1 MSSGYRNFQDEEV
14 KPSSGR
20 GGGEGRQAVNPYN
33 ANIVKGGGVNP
44 SSSLYQRS
52 IAGRQKLDVYLKD
65 LWDKGGDEKD
75 VFMAGVNSLMQRGHG
90 YVGAYLDSKNPGR
103 QYTRNEAMAITDQ
116 VMTNAGIGE
125 HPGARLTGAGGE
137 TDEEKAAAKEKRKSD
152 REARGEASK
161 YGPQMDTGRKA
172 MPVGQQRKIGKRP
185 STGVPAEPGDRE
197 GIGRPDTSGTNRDAG
212 PGMSKALRWQD
223 DYAKWL
229 PGYEKWKQEYTD
241 GIKQILDARD
251 KKEITA
257 EQAADQI
264 SKLNSKNKEFR
275 QQQKDFITRAQQEKA
290 ESSALP
296 PEIQKQR
303 DKNRERRALDRAGVP
318 GEEEA
323 GGGAPGE
330 EILPIEGK
338 VKQDLAREYQNI
350 FKTTRDGMI
359 NKKRRDVEGG
369 GKIWDKNNEKYI
381 NPDEGQIREII
392 DLAIDNVK
400 DIYGN
405 IDEQTARDLL
415 RKNAINSLGIDPYGD
430 QESVAQPPAEEQQ
443 QAPGTAA
450 QPPAEEQ
457 QQAPAA
463 PETAA
468 QPPVSGGQVDQ
479 QVVQDIMEAGA
490 KSPSVEEFKKEIM
503 RQGHFRDIQG
513 GAKTMGPSTT
523 ATAMA
528 GQQATAKRKEAKAV
542 KELNRSVSPQ
552 SKIDRFKQD
561 PETGQW
567 QRKGRKPAQ
576 PKQKG
581 FDLEN
586 LPAWEPDKTPIPK
599 KQPPAPEPQQ
609 PPAPEQEPPAPQKP
623 QQPAAPGQQA
633 PAPQQPQQQ
642 QAKKP
647 GGQGFNRPAQQAPKP
662 GVKRKSTFLDDVAR
676 AVQGGVDRFQTGME
690 KDRAARQAFAK
701 NLSGLLNRVGG
712 GKFSEYE
719 EMSYEEFAQAVRS
732 IIR

>member
-1 MSSGYRNFQDEEV
+1 
-14 KPSSGR
+14 
-20 GGGEGRQAVNPYN
+20 
-33 ANIVKGGGVNP
+33 
-44 SSSLYQRS
+44 
-52 IAGRQKLDVYLKD
+52 
-65 LWDKGGDEKD
+65 
-75 VFMAGVNSLMQRGHG
+75 
-90 YVGAYLDSKNPGR
+90 
-103 QYTRNEAMAITDQ
+103 
-116 VMTNAGIGE
+116 
-125 HPGARLTGAGGE
+125 
-137 TDEEKAAAKEKRKSD
+137 
-152 REARGEASK
+152 
-161 YGPQMDTGRKA
+161 
-172 MPVGQQRKIGKRP
+172 
-185 STGVPAEPGDRE
+185 
-197 GIGRPDTSGTNRDAG
+197 
-212 PGMSKALRWQD
+212 MSKALRWQD

-400 DIYGN
+400 DIHGN

-415 RKNAINSLGIDPYGD
+415 RKSSINLHGIDPYSD
-430 QESVAQPPAEEQQ
+430 QESGAQPPAEEQQ
-443 QAPGTAA
+443 APA
-450 QPPAEEQ
+450 QPPAEVQ
-457 QQAPAA
+457 QPPEAP
-463 PETAA
+463 A
-468 QPPVSGGQVDQ
+468 QPPAEVQQPPAGGGEVNP

-490 KSPSVEEFKKEIM
+490 KSPSVEEFKKELM
-503 RQGHFRDIQG
+503 SQGHFRGLQG
-513 GAKTMGPSTT
+513 GAKIMGPGTT

-542 KELNRSVSPQ
+542 KELNKAVSPQ

-561 PETGQW
+561 LETGQW

-576 PKQKG
+576 PKQKSLN
-581 FDLEN
+581 LEN

-609 PPAPEQEPPAPQKP
+609 PPAPEQ
-623 QQPAAPGQQA
+623 QA

-647 GGQGFNRPAQQAPKP
+647 GGQGFNRSAQQAPKP

-676 AVQGGVDRFQTGME
+676 AVQGGMDRHN
-690 KDRAARQAFAK
+690 AANQALK
-701 NLSGLLNRVGG
+701 NLLGKMKG

>member
-14 KPSSGR
+14 KPSSGQ
-20 GGGEGRQAVNPYN
+20 GGGRQAVNPYN

-125 HPGARLTGAGGE
+125 HPGARLTGAGGK

-330 EILPIEGK
+330 EEGLPPADNLTIGDKFKELFQGNVKANLPIDSKALE
-338 VKQDLAREYQNI
+338 DLIGE
-350 FKTTRDGMI
+350 T
-359 NKKRRDVEGG
+359 
-369 GKIWDKNNEKYI
+369 
-381 NPDEGQIREII
+381 I
-392 DLAIDNVK
+392 DI
-400 DIYGN
+400 
-405 IDEQTARDLL
+405 
-415 RKNAINSLGIDPYGD
+415 LGEDYSIDPD
-430 QESVAQPPAEEQQ
+430 QARKIIVSRFNNKNVDGYKLKFGTPPAPA
-443 QAPGTAA
+443 APGTAA

-513 GAKTMGPSTT
+513 GAKTMGTSTT

-528 GQQATAKRKEAKAV
+528 GQQATAKRREAKAV
-542 KELNRSVSPQ
+542 KELNKSVSPQ

-567 QRKGRKPAQ
+567 QTKGRKPAQ
-576 PKQKG
+576 PKQKALN
-581 FDLEN
+581 LEN

-599 KQPPAPEPQQ
+599 KQPPTPEPQQ
-609 PPAPEQEPPAPQKP
+609 QPAPEQEPPAPQQPQQQPQPPAPKP
-623 QQPAAPGQQA
+623 QQQTAPGQQA

-662 GVKRKSTFLDDVAR
+662 GVKRKSTFLDDVAKS
-676 AVQGGVDRFQTGME
+676 FQTGME
-690 KDRAARQAFAK
+690 RDRAARQAAAQNIK
-701 NLSGLLNRVGG
+701 QATQTVSNLLNRVRG